1 MLMNY
6 FSHTKFLG
14 PGEFLWVPFNISI
27 PRGQTVP
34 LELAVLTESSTAN
47 DTM

>member
-1 MLMNY
+1 MLINY

-34 LELAVLTESSTAN
+34 LELAVLTESTTAN